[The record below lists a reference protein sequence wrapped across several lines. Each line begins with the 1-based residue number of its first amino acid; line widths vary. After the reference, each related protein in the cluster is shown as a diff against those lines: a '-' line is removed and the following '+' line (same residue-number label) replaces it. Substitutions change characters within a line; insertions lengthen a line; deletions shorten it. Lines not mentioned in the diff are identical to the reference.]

1 MKLCRIAC
9 LLLMI
14 LSLTCCGKG
23 DGHLLEDVDSYV
35 RERPD
40 SALKVLRT
48 VDPRDLRLGK
58 FRARYSLL
66 FAMALD
72 KNYIDT
78 TDVSVIMPAVQY
90 YSRHGDADE
99 KLKAYFY
106 LGRIYLNARRF
117 DKAAFAYSLAEAE
130 SEKATDE
137 VQKGILYMNIS
148 YMYNKVHNVDKE
160 LEYAEKGITSYQAA
174 GDTAHLNLTYGD
186 LAIIYHSKY
195 EWATADSL
203 YRLGLEKCGRDTLAA
218 VNLLSNYAK
227 MKMVRT
233 NPDPDGAISLLRE
246 KISEYHRP
254 LSVMDYGVYAYA
266 SDMLGD
272 TRTCDQIMSQLESL
286 DEPYKDKVA
295 VWLAMIY
302 RGRGDYRKALDYQ
315 VSTIDHNYEVLD
327 SLLAV
332 PVSDGVNEYYRSVA
346 NESRLRSRSIL
357 LAAVSFLVAV
367 ILLFVILTQRQR
379 LFAMKERENSGR
391 ILTLLKNANEVL
403 ERENSELKSR
413 STLYDEERDRIRK
426 SFASLCKDRFST
438 ISKLCKAYLD
448 SKDRTDKK
456 DVIYYRVESLV
467 ASILEDDKLHAQF
480 ESQIDGG
487 MNNMLTHLKE
497 DLGSVDRRD
506 ERFICYLIAGFD
518 PQTIATILN
527 LSVSNVY
534 TKKSRLRDRIKK
546 MDSTHKDDYL
556 SVI

>member
-1 MKLCRIAC
+1 
-9 LLLMI
+9 
-14 LSLTCCGKG
+14 
-23 DGHLLEDVDSYV
+23 
-35 RERPD
+35 
-40 SALKVLRT
+40 
-48 VDPRDLRLGK
+48 
-58 FRARYSLL
+58 
-66 FAMALD
+66 
-72 KNYIDT
+72 
-78 TDVSVIMPAVQY
+78 MPAVQY

-106 LGRIYLNARRF
+106 LGRIYLNAKRF

-130 SEKATDE
+130 ADKATDE

-160 LEYAEKGITSYQAA
+160 LEYAKKGIASYQVA
-174 GDTAHLNLTYGD
+174 GDTPHLNLTYGD

-203 YRLGLEKCGRDTLAA
+203 YRLGLAKCGRDTLAA
-218 VNLLSNYAK
+218 TNLLSNYAK
-227 MKMVRT
+227 MKMVQP
-233 NPDPDGAISLLRE
+233 NPDPDGAISLLGE

-254 LSVMDYGVYAYA
+254 LSVVDYGVYAYA
-266 SDMLGD
+266 SDMLAD
-272 TRTCDQIMSQLESL
+272 TKTCDQIMSQLESL

-302 RGRGDYRKALDYQ
+302 RRRGDYRKALDYQ
-315 VSTIDHNYEVLD
+315 VSTIDHNYGVLD

-357 LAAVSFLVAV
+357 LVAVSSLITV
-367 ILLFVILTQRQR
+367 ILLFVILSLRQR
-379 LFAMKERENSGR
+379 LSAMK
-391 ILTLLKNANEVL
+391 
-403 ERENSELKSR
+403 
-413 STLYDEERDRIRK
+413 ERDRIRR

-448 SKDRTDKK
+448 SRDRTDKK

-480 ESQIDGG
+480 ESQIDDGL
-487 MNNMLTHLKE
+487 NNMLTHLKE

-518 PQTIATILN
+518 PQAIATILN

-546 MDSTHKDDYL
+546 MDSIYKDDYL